1 MLKSLIIF
9 SLLFIAIFLTVFYT
23 IDPRVGRML
32 IFSVLFII
40 TFILVARY
48 HHQQITIILV
58 ACVIALILAVFL
70 LEGFT
75 WNNIVDHYIE
85 WEVLA
90 VVFGMSLLVN
100 AISEAGLFDWLII
113 GMLKISRGRIVPL
126 FILTFIITMV
136 LSSVLANVTAMILIS
151 SMVITT
157 CKGLDYDP
165 TPFILGAVL
174 ATDLAGMATLVSSLP
189 AILVGA
195 KANIGF
201 LDFLIVSL
209 PFVLLSTPICIY
221 YMMKFFP
228 PEKIPLQHE
237 FSDVDTHMI
246 LSLEPWGVI
255 EDMTKFWLAVISLIV
270 TIIGFAIAQLI
281 EIPLGIIAIF
291 GGILAIVLTRPDE
304 HELLT
309 KLNWSALLFFGG
321 LFILVGIVE
330 ETEVLIDIAHWLEKI
345 SGGDLF
351 LSGFLIL
358 IIAGFFSGLLDNIPV
373 TAALLPVVED
383 MNTAYI
389 DSNPRYLWFILVFS
403 GALGGGWTP
412 FGSAAGILAVS
423 LLARKKRPLDF
434 KTFIICFLPISAL
447 LLIFSGVYLSILAIL
462 GII

>member
-1 MLKSLIIF
+1 
-9 SLLFIAIFLTVFYT
+9 
-23 IDPRVGRML
+23 
-32 IFSVLFII
+32 
-40 TFILVARY
+40 
-48 HHQQITIILV
+48 
-58 ACVIALILAVFL
+58 
-70 LEGFT
+70 
-75 WNNIVDHYIE
+75 
-85 WEVLA
+85 
-90 VVFGMSLLVN
+90 
-100 AISEAGLFDWLII
+100 
-113 GMLKISRGRIVPL
+113 
-126 FILTFIITMV
+126 
-136 LSSVLANVTAMILIS
+136 SVLANVTAMILIS

-209 PFVLLSTPICIY
+209 PFVLLSTPICVY

-228 PEKIPLQHE
+228 PEKIPIQPE
-237 FSDVDTHMI
+237 FSDIDTQMI

-270 TIIGFAIAQLI
+270 TIIGFALAQLI
-281 EIPLGIIAIF
+281 DIPLGVIAIF

-304 HELLT
+304 HELLR

-330 ETEVLIDIAHWLEKI
+330 ETEVLIDIAHWLEEI

-358 IIAGFFSGLLDNIPV
+358 VISSFFSGLLDNIPV

-389 DSNPRYLWFILVFS
+389 DSNPQYLWFILVFS